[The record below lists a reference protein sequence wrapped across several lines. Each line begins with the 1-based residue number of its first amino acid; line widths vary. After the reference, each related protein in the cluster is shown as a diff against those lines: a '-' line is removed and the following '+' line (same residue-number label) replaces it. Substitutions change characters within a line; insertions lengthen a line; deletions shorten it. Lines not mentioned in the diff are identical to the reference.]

1 MWSHTTTHNHA
12 QWLCGRL
19 WRSEVSLTPLSGV
32 LTWCGRPLGV
42 SWQPRE
48 VRVAQDRICIGK
60 KGVEENGLL
69 DYIPISE
76 VDSIEGAAHSHKA
89 SRHASMVNLFQKVDA
104 VHSRLMSSHMRWASH
119 AYGRHCSS
127 HFFLPHIRQCV
138 SVAEAT
144 LQFLT
149 LVCASMQARAEH
161 DDEEDSENAELVF
174 SIHTAEEG
182 VNAGTR
188 SQTRP
193 CPTA

>member
-104 VHSRLMSSHMRWASH
+104 VDRQSSNELAH
-119 AYGRHCSS
+119 ALG
-127 HFFLPHIRQCV
+127 FTCV
-138 SVAEAT
+138 WSALFVT
-144 LQFLT
+144 LFP
-149 LVCASMQARAEH
+149 AA
-161 DDEEDSENAELVF
+161 
-174 SIHTAEEG
+174 HTAVCFCCRG
-182 VNAGTR
+182 DAAVSNTGLCLYAGKGG
-188 SQTRP
+188 
-193 CPTA
+193 A